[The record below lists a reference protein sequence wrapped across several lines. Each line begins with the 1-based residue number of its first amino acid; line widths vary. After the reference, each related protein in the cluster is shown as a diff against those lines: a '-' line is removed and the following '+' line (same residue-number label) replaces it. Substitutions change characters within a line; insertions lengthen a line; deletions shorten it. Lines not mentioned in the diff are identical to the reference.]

1 MKNYFVLVR
10 ANFWYDNAMVN
21 EKRLF
26 SITNLE
32 DLGEQLDKEYEDTL
46 MDFSVEWIGD
56 EGRSLLIDDDVLE
69 ALKS

>member
-10 ANFWYDNAMVN
+10 ANFWYDSAMVN

-26 SITNLE
+26 RITNLK

-56 EGRSLLIDDDVLE
+56 EGCSLLIDDDVLE

>member
-10 ANFWYDNAMVN
+10 ANFWYDNAMAN

-56 EGRSLLIDDDVLE
+56 EGCSLLIDDDVLE

>member
-56 EGRSLLIDDDVLE
+56 EGSSLLIDDDVLE